1 MAALAWTLPHCEFCK
16 SAREGIS
23 QIKTAC
29 FAKKDAK
36 RAEEAA
42 RRAEEAAKR
51 AEEAARRAEEAE
63 KDTNVSTIEEGN
75 QRRVS

>member
-1 MAALAWTLPHCEFCK
+1 L
-16 SAREGIS
+16 
-23 QIKTAC
+23 C

-36 RAEEAA
+36 
-42 RRAEEAAKR
+42 RAEEAAKR